1 MEPKSMHPMDSAES
15 YIRRYSLDGLLS
27 SDLLE
32 ALRPIRRGPGEL
44 VIRSGEPVGD
54 LLFFV
59 EGRIKVFSTM
69 DNGQSVLASF
79 YQPFDVLGEAELFA
93 SERYTLSAEALTRT
107 VCLGLSVAAI
117 KKAADRNC
125 RLFMYLCGRLG
136 AKLSDRI
143 VAESINL
150 RYPVENRLA
159 SYLLASMDGEG
170 RILDT
175 DDLGEL
181 ADFIGA
187 SYRQLARVVRRFRD
201 AGILDEARG
210 RIRVLDRTKLEPL
223 ARDPYIVSGGT
234 VKPTVDRI
242 GRGG

>member
-1 MEPKSMHPMDSAES
+1 VHPPDSTES

-27 SDLLE
+27 PELLG
-32 ALRPIRRGPGEL
+32 ALRQLRGDPGEL
-44 VIRSGEPVGD
+44 IIRSGDPVRD

-59 EGRIKVFSTM
+59 EGRIKVFSTL

-79 YQPFDVLGEAELFA
+79 YRPFDVLGEAELFA

-117 KKAADRNC
+117 KKAADRNY
-125 RLFMYLCGRLG
+125 RLLMYLCGRLG

-159 SYLLASMDGEG
+159 SFLLASMDGEG
-170 RILDT
+170 RILGT

-187 SYRQLARVVRRFRD
+187 SYRQLARVVRRFRE

-210 RIRVLDRTKLEPL
+210 RIRVLDRAKLEPM
-223 ARDPYIVSGGT
+223 ARDPYVVSGSG
-234 VKPTVDRI
+234 RI
-242 GRGG
+242 STG

>member
-1 MEPKSMHPMDSAES
+1 MDPVDSAES

-44 VIRSGEPVGD
+44 VIRSGEQVRD

-79 YQPFDVLGEAELFA
+79 YRPFDVLGEAELFA

-150 RYPVENRLA
+150 RYPVEYRLA
-159 SYLLASMDGEG
+159 SYLLASMD
-170 RILDT
+170 
-175 DDLGEL
+175 
-181 ADFIGA
+181 
-187 SYRQLARVVRRFRD
+187 
-201 AGILDEARG
+201 
-210 RIRVLDRTKLEPL
+210 
-223 ARDPYIVSGGT
+223 
-234 VKPTVDRI
+234 
-242 GRGG
+242 